1 MATTWTG
8 QEAAPSNNRR
18 ALILSLAFGLLSA
31 FLIYRLLSSTQTKAD
46 VPVTV
51 PVLVAKQDIPA
62 RTVVTAAM
70 LTIKQVPA
78 SLRLPNAFTDTKTA
92 VGQIVRS
99 PVSAGEQVLLPK
111 LAADPKEVGFSGQVP
126 AGLRAVSINVSDA
139 VTSGNLLQPGDSVD
153 VIAIF
158 QRIDA
163 GSQDGSFL
171 VKDGQARRVV
181 TTTLAQDVKVLAV
194 AQAYDDTPGQSPTK
208 GAATKP
214 QADATKT
221 VTLAVSPD
229 DAQKIFFGDTEGTL
243 RLALHRF
250 DDHDNA
256 PVNSID
262 NTAPAIYGG
271 PQAVAPKPSASASA
285 APNAP
290 ASPQR

>member
-31 FLIYRLLSSTQTKAD
+31 FLIYRLLANTQTK
-46 VPVTV
+46 VETPVTV
-51 PVLVAKQDIPA
+51 PVLVAKQDIPV
-62 RTVVTAAM
+62 RTVVTASM
-70 LTIKQVPA
+70 LMIKQVPV

-92 VGQIVRS
+92 VGEIVRT
-99 PVSAGEQVLLPK
+99 PVSAGEQLLIPQ
-111 LAADPKEVGFSGQVP
+111 LAANPKEIGFSGQVP

-139 VTSGNLLQPGDSVD
+139 VTSGNLLQPGDTVD

-163 GSQDGSFL
+163 GALDGSFL
-171 VKDGQARRVV
+171 VKDGTDKARRLV
-181 TTTLAQDVKVLAV
+181 TTTLVQDVKVLAV
-194 AQAYDDTPGQSPTK
+194 AQAYDDLPGQSPTK

-221 VTLAVSPD
+221 VTLAVSLD
-229 DAQKIFFGDTEGTL
+229 DAQKIFLGDTEGTL

-271 PQAVAPKPSASASA
+271 AQNVAPKPA
-285 APNAP
+285 ATTAP
-290 ASPQR
+290 KSP

>member
-1 MATTWTG
+1 MATTWTA

-18 ALILSLAFGLLSA
+18 ALLLSLAFGLLSA
-31 FLIYRLLSSTQTKAD
+31 FLIYRLLSNTQTKAD

-62 RTVVTAAM
+62 RTVITASM
-70 LTIKQVPA
+70 LAIKQVPA

-92 VGQIVRS
+92 VGEIVRT
-99 PVSAGEQVLLPK
+99 PVSAGEQLLTPQ
-111 LAADPKEVGFSGQVP
+111 LAANPKEIGFSGQVP
-126 AGLRAVSINVSDA
+126 SGMRGVSINVSEA

-163 GSQDGSFL
+163 GTQDGSFL
-171 VKDGQARRVV
+171 VKDGSDRPRRVV

-208 GAATKP
+208 GASSKSA
-214 QADATKT
+214 ADSTKT
-221 VTLAVSPD
+221 VTLAVSLD
-229 DAQKIFFGDTEGTL
+229 DAQKIFLGDTEGTL

-256 PVNSID
+256 PVNPVD

-271 PQAVAPKPSASASA
+271 PQSVAPKPA
-285 APNAP
+285 ATAAANAG
-290 ASPQR
+290 ANPQR